1 MAFLD
6 EFAQL
11 FWQGTITILYGAAL
25 AALEIIWNIIYMY
38 GLNPDY
44 AFPGIYDSSWDY
56 APTSPEVDSAMAL
69 HSTVYSEIAIPAV
82 LLIISLHAVFGLFS
96 ITAGL
101 RRRLDPVVLPA
112 ALSLALA
119 RISPFALDVLLD
131 MGRAAYETLWPEV
144 PQDLA
149 IKALFTNASITNTL
163 VMTFFAGYL
172 ALVLLG
178 IVFFL
183 MARMAYILVF
193 IPFSPI
199 ASVLL
204 AVPATRRLGKL
215 LWRIFIELSLGMVA
229 MEVPL
234 VLAGYV
240 TSNNDFSLFIVLGLA
255 TASLAMPLLVH
266 TASSAFLAQF
276 SVSTSPAAS
285 SVRAG
290 AMGAAAAPRTIVPS
304 VV

>member
-1 MAFLD
+1 
-6 EFAQL
+6 
-11 FWQGTITILYGAAL
+11 
-25 AALEIIWNIIYMY
+25 
-38 GLNPDY
+38 
-44 AFPGIYDSSWDY
+44 
-56 APTSPEVDSAMAL
+56 
-69 HSTVYSEIAIPAV
+69 
-82 LLIISLHAVFGLFS
+82 
-96 ITAGL
+96 
-101 RRRLDPVVLPA
+101 
-112 ALSLALA
+112 
-119 RISPFALDVLLD
+119 
-131 MGRAAYETLWPEV
+131 
-144 PQDLA
+144 
-149 IKALFTNASITNTL
+149 
-163 VMTFFAGYL
+163 
-172 ALVLLG
+172 
-178 IVFFL
+178 
-183 MARMAYILVF
+183 VF

-255 TASLAMPLLVH
+255 TASLAIPLLVH